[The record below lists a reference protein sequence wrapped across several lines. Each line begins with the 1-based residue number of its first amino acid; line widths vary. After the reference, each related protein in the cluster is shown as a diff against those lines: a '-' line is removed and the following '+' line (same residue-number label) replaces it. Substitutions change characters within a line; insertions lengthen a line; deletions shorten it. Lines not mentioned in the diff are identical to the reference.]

1 MKEQSPSPAPS
12 AAPSQCYV
20 NRELS
25 WLQFNR
31 RVLEEAEDPAN
42 PLCERLN
49 FASIFQSNLDEF
61 YMVRMGMLMD
71 TLHLESRD
79 DKTGL
84 TSAQQASAVLD
95 KTREYLADRDRV
107 CKELLRELASQGV
120 ELCRFHSLQDKAQ
133 SFLEKYFTSNVLPLL
148 SPQIIGRKQ
157 PFPFLRN
164 KQIYA
169 VAILKT
175 KGGGERMGI
184 VPCGEGVLR
193 RLVPLP
199 GEGGR
204 FVLVEEL
211 IAGFLPKIFTHYKVE
226 GTVLIR
232 LVRSADIHMDDA
244 SSEMGGMLAEEYR
257 KSMEKMVRRRKRL
270 QPVRLDYQD
279 KLTDSVRD
287 SLCSCLGLSK
297 KHLFS
302 SGAPL
307 DLTFMG
313 ALRDMLRDKTEL
325 FYPRRVPQNSPN
337 VDPLVPMAEQIRRR
351 DLMLSY
357 PYENVRPL
365 LRLLQEAG
373 QDPDVVS
380 IKMTLYRVAHNS
392 KIVEALVDAAEEDI
406 NSSPIVMLVKEMIDK
421 AVRQRAS
428 DIHIE
433 PTERKVR
440 VRYRIDGALYEKA
453 KYDIN
458 VLNAMVARIKIIGG
472 MDIAEKRKP
481 QDGRITQV
489 VDRMEYDIRVSV
501 LPTVYGE
508 KVVMRLTSKT
518 GLTKEKSQLG
528 LKPREME
535 QFDYILQNPH
545 GILLVTGPTG
555 SGKSTTLYTALS
567 ELNKEDVNIITVED
581 PVEANIDG
589 INQVQVNPKAELT
602 FATALRSILRQDP
615 DIIMIG
621 EIRDRET
628 ASIAVQAS
636 ITGHLVVSTLHTNS
650 SASTITRLEDM
661 GIESYLIADSV
672 IGVIAQR
679 LVRRLC
685 KECKRPRLATA
696 DEKELMGCSME
707 EDVTIYEP
715 CGCSKC
721 ENTGYK
727 GRIGV
732 YEIMKMSPRLKTI
745 ISKRQGADA
754 IKEQALQEGMYTLR
768 MSATEYVLDGT
779 TSFEEMVKVSFDS

>member
-1 MKEQSPSPAPS
+1 MDFVRKKLRLGDVL
-12 AAPSQCYV
+12 V
-20 NRELS
+20 NSKAITNTQL
-25 WLQFNR
+25 LQ
-31 RVLEEAEDPAN
+31 A
-42 PLCERLN
+42 
-49 FASIFQSNLDEF
+49 LD
-61 YMVRMGMLMD
+61 
-71 TLHLESRD
+71 
-79 DKTGL
+79 
-84 TSAQQASAVLD
+84 
-95 KTREYLADRDRV
+95 
-107 CKELLRELASQGV
+107 
-120 ELCRFHSLQDKAQ
+120 LQ
-133 SFLEKYFTSNVLPLL
+133 
-148 SPQIIGRKQ
+148 
-157 PFPFLRN
+157 
-164 KQIYA
+164 
-169 VAILKT
+169 
-175 KGGGERMGI
+175 KGSGKKLGE
-184 VPCGEGVLR
+184 
-193 RLVPLP
+193 
-199 GEGGR
+199 
-204 FVLVEEL
+204 VLVEEGIVTEEQIAMALSTQLHIEL
-211 IAGFLPKIFTHYKVE
+211 IDLTTIAVSQDILNLIPVNVLKKNKIFPIEYAQDSMNVLRVAMADPMDMYAQDDISIITNCQVE
-226 GTVLIR
+226 PAVTTTRNI
-232 LVRSADIHMDDA
+232 
-244 SSEMGGMLAEEYR
+244 MLAI
-257 KSMEKMVRRRKRL
+257 
-270 QPVRLDYQD
+270 D
-279 KLTDSVRD
+279 K
-287 SLCSCLGLSK
+287 
-297 KHLFS
+297 
-302 SGAPL
+302 
-307 DLTFMG
+307 
-313 ALRDMLRDKTEL
+313 
-325 FYPRRVPQNSPN
+325 Y
-337 VDPLVPMAEQIRRR
+337 
-351 DLMLSY
+351 Y
-357 PYENVRPL
+357 
-365 LRLLQEAG
+365 G
-373 QDPDVVS
+373 QDEVTTALEAYA
-380 IKMTLYRVAHNS
+380 KEKNLN
-392 KIVEALVDAAEEDI
+392 VEEVDAAEEDI

-458 VLNAMVARIKIIGG
+458 VLSAMVARIKIIGG
-472 MDIAEKRKP
+472 MDISEKRKP

-535 QFDYILQNPH
+535 QFDYILRNPH

-621 EIRDRET
+621 EIRDQET

-685 KECKRPRLATA
+685 PDCKKSIAATA
-696 DEKELMGCSME
+696 DQKEVMGCNMDE
-707 EDVTIYEP
+707 EVMIYEP

-721 ENTGYK
+721 DNTGYR

-745 ISKRQGADA
+745 ISKRQGVDA

-779 TSFEEMVKVSFDS
+779 TSFDEMVKVSFDS

>member
-1 MKEQSPSPAPS
+1 MDHSRKKLRLGDVL
-12 AAPSQCYV
+12 V
-20 NRELS
+20 NSKAITNTQL
-25 WLQFNR
+25 LQ
-31 RVLEEAEDPAN
+31 A
-42 PLCERLN
+42 
-49 FASIFQSNLDEF
+49 LD
-61 YMVRMGMLMD
+61 
-71 TLHLESRD
+71 
-79 DKTGL
+79 
-84 TSAQQASAVLD
+84 
-95 KTREYLADRDRV
+95 
-107 CKELLRELASQGV
+107 
-120 ELCRFHSLQDKAQ
+120 LQ
-133 SFLEKYFTSNVLPLL
+133 
-148 SPQIIGRKQ
+148 
-157 PFPFLRN
+157 
-164 KQIYA
+164 
-169 VAILKT
+169 
-175 KGGGERMGI
+175 KGSGKKLGE
-184 VPCGEGVLR
+184 
-193 RLVPLP
+193 
-199 GEGGR
+199 
-204 FVLVEEL
+204 VLVEEGIVTEEQIAMALSTQLHIEL
-211 IAGFLPKIFTHYKVE
+211 IDLTTIAVSQDILDLIPVNVLKKNKIFPIEYADSMNVLRVAMADPMDMYAQDDISIITNCQVE
-226 GTVLIR
+226 PAVTTTRNI
-232 LVRSADIHMDDA
+232 
-244 SSEMGGMLAEEYR
+244 MLAI
-257 KSMEKMVRRRKRL
+257 
-270 QPVRLDYQD
+270 D
-279 KLTDSVRD
+279 K
-287 SLCSCLGLSK
+287 
-297 KHLFS
+297 
-302 SGAPL
+302 
-307 DLTFMG
+307 
-313 ALRDMLRDKTEL
+313 
-325 FYPRRVPQNSPN
+325 Y
-337 VDPLVPMAEQIRRR
+337 
-351 DLMLSY
+351 Y
-357 PYENVRPL
+357 
-365 LRLLQEAG
+365 G
-373 QDPDVVS
+373 QDEVTTALEAYA
-380 IKMTLYRVAHNS
+380 KEKNLN
-392 KIVEALVDAAEEDI
+392 VEEVDAAEEDI

-650 SASTITRLEDM
+650 SASTITRLADM

>member
-1 MKEQSPSPAPS
+1 MRG
-12 AAPSQCYV
+12 C
-20 NRELS
+20 RTMD
-25 WLQFNR
+25 FNR
-31 RVLEEAEDPAN
+31 KKLRLGDVLVNSKAISNTQLLQALDLQKGSGKKLGEVLVDEGIVTEEQIAMALSTQLHIELIDLTTIAV
-42 PLCERLN
+42 
-49 FASIFQSNLDEF
+49 SQDILDLIP
-61 YMVRMGMLMD
+61 V
-71 TLHLESRD
+71 
-79 DKTGL
+79 
-84 TSAQQASAVLD
+84 
-95 KTREYLADRDRV
+95 
-107 CKELLRELASQGV
+107 
-120 ELCRFHSLQDKAQ
+120 
-133 SFLEKYFTSNVLPLL
+133 NVLKKNK
-148 SPQIIGRKQ
+148 I
-157 PFPFLRN
+157 FP
-164 KQIYA
+164 IEYA
-169 VAILKT
+169 QDS
-175 KGGGERMGI
+175 MN
-184 VPCGEGVLR
+184 VLR
-193 RLVPLP
+193 VAMADPMDMYAQDDISIITNCQ
-199 GEGGR
+199 
-204 FVLVEEL
+204 VEPAVTTTRN
-211 IAGFLPKIFTHYKVE
+211 I
-226 GTVLIR
+226 
-232 LVRSADIHMDDA
+232 
-244 SSEMGGMLAEEYR
+244 MLAI
-257 KSMEKMVRRRKRL
+257 
-270 QPVRLDYQD
+270 D
-279 KLTDSVRD
+279 K
-287 SLCSCLGLSK
+287 
-297 KHLFS
+297 
-302 SGAPL
+302 
-307 DLTFMG
+307 
-313 ALRDMLRDKTEL
+313 
-325 FYPRRVPQNSPN
+325 Y
-337 VDPLVPMAEQIRRR
+337 
-351 DLMLSY
+351 Y
-357 PYENVRPL
+357 
-365 LRLLQEAG
+365 G
-373 QDPDVVS
+373 QDEV
-380 IKMTLYRVAHNS
+380 TTAL
-392 KIVEALVDAAEEDI
+392 EAYAKEKNLTVDEVDAAEEDI

-440 VRYRIDGALYEKA
+440 VRYRIDGALYERA

-472 MDIAEKRKP
+472 MDISEKRKP

-528 LKPREME
+528 LKPRELE
-535 QFDYILQNPH
+535 QFDYILSNPH

-621 EIRDRET
+621 EIRDQET

-685 KECKRPRLATA
+685 KECKKPVLATA
-696 DEKELMGCSME
+696 DQKELMGCNMD
-707 EDVTIYEP
+707 EDITIYEP

-721 ENTGYK
+721 DNTGYK

-779 TSFEEMVKVSFDS
+779 TSFDEMVKVSFDS

>member
-1 MKEQSPSPAPS
+1 MDHSRKKLRLGDVL
-12 AAPSQCYV
+12 V
-20 NRELS
+20 NSKAITNTQL
-25 WLQFNR
+25 LQ
-31 RVLEEAEDPAN
+31 A
-42 PLCERLN
+42 
-49 FASIFQSNLDEF
+49 LD
-61 YMVRMGMLMD
+61 
-71 TLHLESRD
+71 
-79 DKTGL
+79 
-84 TSAQQASAVLD
+84 
-95 KTREYLADRDRV
+95 
-107 CKELLRELASQGV
+107 
-120 ELCRFHSLQDKAQ
+120 LQ
-133 SFLEKYFTSNVLPLL
+133 
-148 SPQIIGRKQ
+148 
-157 PFPFLRN
+157 
-164 KQIYA
+164 
-169 VAILKT
+169 
-175 KGGGERMGI
+175 KGSGKKLGE
-184 VPCGEGVLR
+184 
-193 RLVPLP
+193 
-199 GEGGR
+199 
-204 FVLVEEL
+204 VLVEEGIVTEEQIAMALSTQLHIEL
-211 IAGFLPKIFTHYKVE
+211 IDLTTIAVSQDILNLIPVNVLKKNKIFPIEYADSMNVLRVAMADPMDMYAQDDISIITNCQVE
-226 GTVLIR
+226 PAVTTTRNI
-232 LVRSADIHMDDA
+232 
-244 SSEMGGMLAEEYR
+244 MLAI
-257 KSMEKMVRRRKRL
+257 
-270 QPVRLDYQD
+270 D
-279 KLTDSVRD
+279 K
-287 SLCSCLGLSK
+287 
-297 KHLFS
+297 
-302 SGAPL
+302 
-307 DLTFMG
+307 
-313 ALRDMLRDKTEL
+313 
-325 FYPRRVPQNSPN
+325 Y
-337 VDPLVPMAEQIRRR
+337 
-351 DLMLSY
+351 Y
-357 PYENVRPL
+357 
-365 LRLLQEAG
+365 G
-373 QDPDVVS
+373 QDEVTTALEAYA
-380 IKMTLYRVAHNS
+380 KEKNLN
-392 KIVEALVDAAEEDI
+392 VEEVDAAEEDI

-685 KECKRPRLATA
+685 EECKKPRLATA

-779 TSFEEMVKVSFDS
+779 TSFDEMVKVSFDS